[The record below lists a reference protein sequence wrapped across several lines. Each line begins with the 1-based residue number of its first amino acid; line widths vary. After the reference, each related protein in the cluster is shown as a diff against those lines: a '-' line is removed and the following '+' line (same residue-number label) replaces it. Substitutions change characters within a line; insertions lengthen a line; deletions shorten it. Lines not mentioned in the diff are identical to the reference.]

1 MYGTPG
7 VCVVIGVSR
16 TFTINSALPTT
27 TLGTRP
33 AAVTEA
39 TTVAFTFTGNGSSF
53 ECSRDAGTFAA
64 CTSPENWAA
73 GEGTH
78 TFAVRARNSL
88 GPDPSPET
96 HTFTV
101 DRSAPVT
108 TITSA
113 TADADAATF
122 VFGSEDLTAVT
133 HVCTFRGQTAP
144 CTSPRTYSGLP
155 DGEFPFTVVATDAL
169 GHATTRQATVRVGA
183 APFET
188 QLTAVPDALLNRT
201 EAEFAFASPA
211 AGATF
216 QCSLDSAPFT
226 ACVSPL
232 RLTRLADGAH
242 TLAVRAVGPGARVDA
257 TPARAT
263 FTVDTTAPETI
274 IAWAPP
280 PILTTRE
287 FSLAFTA
294 TEAATF
300 VCSVDGA
307 AAAPCAS
314 PLKLTGLSEGAHS
327 VAVTA
332 TDAAG
337 NVDPTPARSDFTVII
352 PALPPAPRP
361 TPTATPAPK
370 NAFTSATV
378 ARTASLKT
386 LRKTGKLKITLR
398 SAPGAKVAVQAKVGS
413 RVIGTATR
421 TRSGAFQLALSKSR
435 LRAAKV
441 GNNVVLRLQA
451 SGKGLKAVTQTLKV
465 RLKA

>member
-1 MYGTPG
+1 MT
-7 VCVVIGVSR
+7 SR
-16 TFTINSALPTT
+16 SNATQLPET
-27 TLGTRP
+27 TLTARP
-33 AAVTEA
+33 PALTNAATVTFDFA
-39 TTVAFTFTGNGSSF
+39 GGGSSF
-53 ECSRDAGTFAA
+53 QCSLDGAAFVA
-64 CTSPENWAA
+64 CTSGQAWPVA
-73 GEGTH
+73 GGTH
-78 TFAVRARNSL
+78 TFAVRSVNNV
-88 GPDPSPET
+88 GVDP
-96 HTFTV
+96 
-101 DRSAPVT
+101 
-108 TITSA
+108 
-113 TADADAATF
+113 
-122 VFGSEDLTAVT
+122 
-133 HVCTFRGQTAP
+133 
-144 CTSPRTYSGLP
+144 
-155 DGEFPFTVVATDAL
+155 
-169 GHATTRQATVRVGA
+169 
-183 APFET
+183 
-188 QLTAVPDALLNRT
+188 
-201 EAEFAFASPA
+201 
-211 AGATF
+211 
-216 QCSLDSAPFT
+216 
-226 ACVSPL
+226 
-232 RLTRLADGAH
+232 
-242 TLAVRAVGPGARVDA
+242 
-257 TPARAT
+257 TPATHT

-361 TPTATPAPK
+361 TATAAPK
-370 NAFTSATV
+370 NALTSATV
-378 ARTASLKT
+378 AKTASLKT

-398 SAPGAKVAVQAKVGS
+398 SAPGAKVTVQAKVGS